1 MNLETMNR
9 PLNFCM
15 ITTFYPPYNFG
26 GDGMGIYRLANAVA
40 RLGHKVDIIHCKDAF
55 LALNPKGPIGD
66 FPNHPNITVH
76 GLKSKLGIVS
86 PLLTQQTGYPF
97 LKEKKIERIL
107 SLKKYDI
114 VHYHNIS
121 LVGGPKLL
129 KKRKEITLY
138 TTHEHWLVCPMHVLW
153 KYNRELC
160 KKRSCF
166 LCSIVW
172 KRPPQLW
179 RYTHMLENALKNVDY
194 FISPS
199 RFTIRKHHELGLKLP
214 FIHIPYFLPLAEE
227 DSFENEEDKD
237 NQETHKPYF
246 LFVGRLEK
254 IKGVQNLI
262 PVFKDYS
269 GADLLIAGDGEYGAA
284 LKSLAK
290 GNNNVRFL
298 GRTDHREL
306 RKLYNNALAVIVPSI
321 CYEVFGIIII
331 ESFSMKT
338 PVIVNDVSAPTDVVE
353 ESGGG
358 FIYSNDE
365 ELIEAMDILRTQPEK
380 RKELGENGYKA
391 YRKYWTEENCLSIY
405 FDLIYKIAQKK
416 KINLSSE
423 EKFVNVSVSQEHQ
436 T

>member
-1 MNLETMNR
+1 MRR

-26 GDGMGIYRLANAVA
+26 GDGIGIYRLSNEVA
-40 RLGHKVDIIHCKDAF
+40 KRGHKVDIIHCKDAY
-55 LALNPKGPIGD
+55 LALNPKGPRGD

-76 GLKSKLGIVS
+76 GLKSRLGLIS
-86 PLLTQQTGYPF
+86 PFLIQQTGYPF
-97 LKEKKIERIL
+97 LKGKKIENIL
-107 SLKKYDI
+107 SQRKFDV

-129 KKRKEITLY
+129 KQRKEITLY

-153 KYNRELC
+153 KFNRELC

-166 LCSIVW
+166 MCSLVW

-179 RYTHMLENALKNVDY
+179 RYTHMLDRAVKNVDC

-199 RFTIRKHHELGLKLP
+199 RFTIKKHHELGLKIP
-214 FIHIPYFLPLAEE
+214 FIHMPYFIPLSEE
-227 DSFENEEDKD
+227 RSYENEKNDEQKP
-237 NQETHKPYF
+237 HKPYF

-262 PVFKDYS
+262 PIFKDYS
-269 GADLLIAGDGEYGAA
+269 GANLLIAGDGEYGET
-284 LKSLAK
+284 LKALAK
-290 GNNNVRFL
+290 GNNNVKFL
-298 GRTDHREL
+298 GRTNHSEL
-306 RKLYNNALAVIVPSI
+306 RKLYKNAIAVIVPSI

-338 PVIVNDVSAPTDVVE
+338 PVIVNNASAPTDVVE

-358 FIYSNDE
+358 FVYNNNKD
-365 ELIEAMDILRTQPEK
+365 LIDALDILRTQPETR
-380 RKELGENGYKA
+380 RKLGEKGYSA
-391 YRKYWTEENCLSIY
+391 YRKYWTEENCLKIY
-405 FDLIYKIAQKK
+405 FDLIYKIARRK
-416 KINLSSE
+416 KINLPTE
-423 EKFVNVSVSQEHQ
+423 DKPAKVSVS
-436 T
+436 

>member
-1 MNLETMNR
+1 MSR

-40 RLGHKVDIIHCKDAF
+40 KLGHKVDIIHCKDAF
-55 LALNPKGPIGD
+55 LVLDPKEPISN
-66 FPNHPNITVH
+66 FPNHPNVTVH
-76 GLKSKLGIVS
+76 GLKSKLGFVS

-97 LKEKKIERIL
+97 LKGKKIESIL
-107 SLKKYDI
+107 NRKTYDVI
-114 VHYHNIS
+114 HYHNIS

-160 KKRSCF
+160 KKRSCL

-179 RYTHMLENALKNVDY
+179 RYTRMLENALKNVDC

-199 RFTIRKHHELGLKLP
+199 RFTIKKHHELGLKLP
-214 FIHIPYFLPLAEE
+214 FVHMPYFLPLSEE
-227 DSFENEEDKD
+227 HSYENEKESGQSFD
-237 NQETHKPYF
+237 KPYF

-262 PVFKDYS
+262 PVFKNYS
-269 GADLLIAGDGEYGAA
+269 GADLLIAGDGEYGET
-284 LKSLAK
+284 LKSLAN

-298 GRTDHREL
+298 GRTSHREL
-306 RKLYNNALAVIVPSI
+306 RKLYKNALAVIVSSI

-358 FIYSNDE
+358 LIYSNDE
-365 ELIEAMDILRTQPEK
+365 ELIEAMNILSTQPDK
-380 RKELGENGYKA
+380 RKELGGNGYKA
-391 YRKYWTEENCLSIY
+391 YRKFWTEENCLKIY
-405 FDLIYKIAQKK
+405 FKLIYRMARKK
-416 KINLSSE
+416 KINLPHE
-423 EKFVNVSVSQEHQ
+423 EKLVNVSVS
-436 T
+436 

>member
-1 MNLETMNR
+1 
-9 PLNFCM
+9 
-15 ITTFYPPYNFG
+15 
-26 GDGMGIYRLANAVA
+26 MGIYRLSNEVA
-40 RLGHKVDIIHCKDAF
+40 KRGHKVDIIHCKDAY
-55 LALNPKGPIGD
+55 LSLNPKGPTGH

-76 GLKSKLGIVS
+76 GLKSKLGFVS

-97 LKEKKIERIL
+97 LKSKKIENIL
-107 SLKKYDI
+107 SQKKFDI
-114 VHYHNIS
+114 IHYHNIS

-153 KYNRELC
+153 KFNRELC

-179 RYTHMLENALKNVDY
+179 RYTRMLEKSLRNVDY

-199 RFTIRKHHELGLKLP
+199 MFTIKKHHELGLKIP
-214 FIHIPYFLPLAEE
+214 FVHMPYFLPLSEE
-227 DSFENEEDKD
+227 NSYENYKD
-237 NQETHKPYF
+237 DEQKPHKPYF

-262 PVFKDYS
+262 PVFKNYS
-269 GADLLIAGDGEYGAA
+269 GAELLIAGDGEFGET

-290 GNNNVRFL
+290 GNDNVRFL
-298 GRTDHREL
+298 GRTNHCEL
-306 RKLYNNALAVIVPSI
+306 RKLYKNALAVIVPSI

-338 PVIVNDVSAPTDVVE
+338 PVIVNDVSAPTDVVQ

-358 FIYSNDE
+358 YVYNNE
-365 ELIEAMDILRTQPEK
+365 KELIAVLDILGTRPEV
-380 RKELGENGYKA
+380 RKELGEKGYNA
-391 YRKYWTEENCLSIY
+391 YRKYWTEDNCMRIY
-405 FDLIYKIAQKK
+405 FDLIHKIAQKK
-416 KINLSSE
+416 KINVLTE
-423 EKFVNVSVSQEHQ
+423 DELVKVSVS
-436 T
+436 

>member
-1 MNLETMNR
+1 MNR

-26 GDGMGIYRLANAVA
+26 GDGMGVYRLSNELAK
-40 RLGHKVDIIHCKDAF
+40 RGHKVDIIHCKDAY
-55 LALNPKGPIGD
+55 LSLNPKGPVEN
-66 FPNHPNITVH
+66 FQNHPNITVH
-76 GLKSKLGIVS
+76 GLKSKLGFVS

-97 LKEKKIERIL
+97 LKDKKIENIL
-107 SLKKYDI
+107 SQRKFDVI
-114 VHYHNIS
+114 HYHNIS

-129 KKRKEITLY
+129 KKRKQITLY

-153 KYNRELC
+153 KFNRELC

-179 RYTHMLENALKNVDY
+179 RYTRMLEKSLRNVDY

-199 RFTIRKHHELGLKLP
+199 RFTIKKHNELGLKIP
-214 FIHIPYFLPLAEE
+214 FVHMPYFLPLSEE
-227 DSFENEEDKD
+227 HSYENEKD
-237 NQETHKPYF
+237 DEQKPDKPYF

-262 PVFKDYS
+262 PVFKNYS
-269 GADLLIAGDGEYGAA
+269 GADLLIAGDGEYGEI
-284 LKSLAK
+284 LKTLAK

-298 GRTDHREL
+298 GRTNHREL
-306 RKLYNNALAVIVPSI
+306 RKLYKNALAVIVPSI

-338 PVIVNDVSAPTDVVE
+338 PVIVYNVSAPTDVVE

-380 RKELGENGYKA
+380 RKELGEKGYKA
-391 YRKYWTEENCLSIY
+391 YRKYWTEENCMRIY
-405 FDLIYKIAQKK
+405 FDLIHKIAQRK
-416 KINLSSE
+416 KINLPTAD
-423 EKFVNVSVSQEHQ
+423 KPAKVLVS
-436 T
+436 